1 MANQKNAPAA
11 KPEAKTTHE
20 RVELEILPTS
30 PTLVPGVA
38 VKSIMERIPLLLTV
52 ELGRTNITL
61 KDLRHLRQ
69 GQVLAL
75 DQLIGEPLGI
85 FANGQKLGLGEV
97 VAAGKD
103 QYGVRITALI
113 DESEPVEDTVA

>member
-1 MANQKNAPAA
+1 MANPNTDLPK
-11 KPEAKTTHE
+11 KTEPKSDHE
-20 RVELEILPTS
+20 RVELEKLPTS
-30 PTLVPGVA
+30 SALVPGVA

-75 DQLIGEPLGI
+75 DQLIGEPFGI

-103 QYGVRITALI
+103 QYGVRISALI
-113 DESEPVEDTVA
+113 DESEPAEDTAA

>member
-1 MANQKNAPAA
+1 
-11 KPEAKTTHE
+11 
-20 RVELEILPTS
+20 
-30 PTLVPGVA
+30 
-38 VKSIMERIPLLLTV
+38 MERIPLLLTV